1 MTLSRRFDRS
11 LRELSNVT
19 DIFGMDLLRPLRTYP
34 NYSGI
39 NLDVVETEADFT
51 LKVPL
56 PGLTKEDM
64 NISITNG
71 TLEINAEAKPDTSDE
86 TKYVYRGVSTSKF
99 NKTLPRLEEQFNIDP
114 KKIVAKY
121 INGVLEISMPKKK
134 AATVK
139 TISIE
144 IEWGNFL
151 D

>member
-11 LRELSNVT
+11 LRELSNVN
-19 DIFGMDLLRPLRTYP
+19 DIFGMDLLRPFRTYP
-34 NYSGI
+34 NYQGI
-39 NLDVVETEADFT
+39 NIDVVETEADFT

-71 TLEINAEAKPDTSDE
+71 TLEINAEAKTEASDE

-114 KKIVAKY
+114 KKIKAKY
-121 INGVLEISMPKKK
+121 INGVLEVVMPKKK
-134 AATVK
+134 ASTVK
-139 TISIE
+139 TVSID
-144 IEWGNFL
+144 IE
-151 D
+151 